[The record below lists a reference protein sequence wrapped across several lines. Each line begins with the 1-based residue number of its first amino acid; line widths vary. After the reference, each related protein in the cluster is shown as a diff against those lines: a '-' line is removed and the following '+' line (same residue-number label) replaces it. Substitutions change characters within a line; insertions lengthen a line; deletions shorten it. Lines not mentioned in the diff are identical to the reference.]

1 MNRSRIELALVF
13 ENLGIPKN
21 DLTTFSK
28 RFQVQKQVYVA
39 QIAGVDLGYRYG
51 SHRKS
56 SGWQSSCPFHT
67 MSFVP

>member
-28 RFQVQKQVYVA
+28 
-39 QIAGVDLGYRYG
+39 YG
-51 SHRKS
+51 SWSDH
-56 SGWQSSCPFHT
+56 
-67 MSFVP
+67 